1 MASTTPTT
9 LTVNAAFLQE
19 IKEDHHELRELL
31 CEARKIASD
40 RHPSIGQLTDTLTQ
54 LRDRVS
60 LHFALEEAYG
70 YCDVATDQAP
80 WLSERAATL
89 RAQHVDLFLILE
101 DRVEDAERMRYHEA
115 PRRRLGPLCRKVCE
129 FCDELDEHERRETEL
144 ILTAFDD
151 DVGVGD

>member
-9 LTVNAAFLQE
+9 LTINAAFLQE

-31 CEARKIASD
+31 DATRKIASD
-40 RHPSIGQLTDTLTQ
+40 RHPPIDRLTDTLVR

-70 YCDVATDQAP
+70 YCDAAVDQAP
-80 WLSERAATL
+80 WMSEKAATL
-89 RAQHVDLFLILE
+89 RAQHVDLFLTLGK
-101 DRVEDAERMRYHEA
+101 RVDDAERMRYHES
-115 PRRRLGPLCRKVCE
+115 PRRKLGPLRHRVLA
-129 FCDELDEHERRETEL
+129 FCDELDEHERREVEL
-144 ILTAFDD
+144 ILAAFDD